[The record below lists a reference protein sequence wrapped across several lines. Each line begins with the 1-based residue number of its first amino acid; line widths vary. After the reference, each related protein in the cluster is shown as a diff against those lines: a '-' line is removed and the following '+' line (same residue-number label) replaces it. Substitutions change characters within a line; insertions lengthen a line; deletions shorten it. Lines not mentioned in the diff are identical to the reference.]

1 MLTFEEKQAI
11 IESFP
16 ELTRKDVSLK
26 RLNYHYEDSLFD
38 KTVVVQHLHPNG
50 NAFVYVAGL
59 PGYDADDR
67 GLVNVREASEE
78 ELRKIIADSIKGLS
92 EEEAEEQPVEQKW
105 INAEGEKLVLME
117 ELGAWNLYHGLNLE
131 DSFGDYAEALAYLK
145 EEKFQRAEGG
155 GDSE

>member
-1 MLTFEEKQAI
+1 MLTFEEKQTI

-50 NAFVYVAGL
+50 NAFVYVAGI
-59 PGYDADDR
+59 PGYEADER
-67 GLVNVREASEE
+67 GLINVREATEE
-78 ELRKIIADSIKGLS
+78 ELRKVITDSIKGLAQ
-92 EEEAEEQPVEQKW
+92 EESEAEPIEQHW

-145 EEKFQRAEGG
+145 EEQFKEVKVA
-155 GDSE
+155 GDSK